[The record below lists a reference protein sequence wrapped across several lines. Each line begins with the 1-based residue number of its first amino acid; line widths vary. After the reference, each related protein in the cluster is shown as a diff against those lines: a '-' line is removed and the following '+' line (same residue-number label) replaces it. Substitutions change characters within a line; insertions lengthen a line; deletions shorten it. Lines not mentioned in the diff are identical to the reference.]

1 MYKFHYDL
9 KGVYDAWLASG
20 DKRAIPNRQ
29 ALDKSLL
36 DFLTKVMPD
45 FILMDWGFSII
56 VPGDTSAN
64 PTWFSLYTPQ
74 AVALKC
80 SAPDLIFSNHNKSAV
95 IPIGSYLSALPV
107 ASRPDVLIY
116 TYNPF
121 DAYVF
126 EDLTSVQDRF
136 AESFGNKENDG
147 KGPVMH
153 YVETSAFFNHPK
165 ALALYKGWNSQEIE
179 DGLREIGTEKQLVQ
193 YGIFLS
199 VAFRDYLRERMARNI
214 NVDPTRI
221 FDIENLRFIRY
232 KRFVSDKLGHISFGG
247 GQLAGRSMHLRLGAL
262 TYYYAPGD
270 PLMDIPRKDYYP
282 ALDAFA
288 KEVGLGRVLNALEP
302 GTAFWD
308 QGAKNF
314 LYVRLFPRRSN
325 IPERARSGL
334 LDLAIET
341 HHSNVNF
348 GDKQLKQLVSLL
360 FSSIYYHCDTD
371 EEGAW
376 KPGYSQVFMR
386 QGVALRKWRERDGLG
401 SNKLS
406 PIDLFYFCQKVETD
420 GGQTGWINYTLY
432 SDDEEAVPLSI
443 KQIEEI
449 RDRVLFDIRPVV
461 IAKAKDALLPRL
473 IGEVERHARSA
484 SLSQVLTRTMS
495 HNLGSHSL
503 NAFAT
508 EDGMCMQFERVEALI
523 AKKTLLPGHIV
534 GVDSAPLDLSDLSKH
549 RRELLARYNNYL
561 RERMDFLADITTAVP
576 AFETRTH
583 FVQDLLKGFA
593 DNHLL
598 TTTIAGSPDFDYQW
612 KVMRDGKELRDK
624 DDILVS
630 IPSDVLGR
638 HAFYVILEN
647 IVRNSSKHGAHPK
660 GEPVTYSVEVT
671 QMTGKHADMLKVTIK
686 DNKCRPTRENTKDP
700 ITYCDEHESLST
712 DEKQRIESVQELTG
726 KRNADINRPVLEN
739 GRVREGA
746 WGMLEMKA
754 CAAYLRRLALEDL
767 DDAKYH
773 AFIPD
778 PKATEEVNAERVSE
792 HRSQSELPLLEAEGD
807 AGGFGYAFYLLRPK
821 EVMVIGEK
829 VEELFPGLDAN
840 DKERLPEHGIG
851 LMGLAELVKRPVINH
866 GLLVYHKTTDEG
878 LRSFI
883 KHLLEDPNAMPHE
896 ILIAG
901 ATKEAVDAA
910 MDQVSKNE
918 AFAPDHVVI
927 AKRSTSPI
935 ESLMDPPASADT
947 IAAWIYRVRQEWLKG
962 RYKMSCT
969 LIDTIK
975 TKLCESPTIEEIQNN
990 CSPAD
995 PLTSIT
1001 ADYAVH
1007 AGDNR
1012 FYVEVQEH
1020 TDRDLGRDGLEKDMV
1035 ADIDPAMLSMHLD
1048 KRRARIL
1055 RYPSALE
1062 HVMEAPD
1069 GNSVHD
1075 RLSTQHHLAYWLDD
1089 TAVIDERIQ
1098 AAVHVDTYSPE
1109 VKSEDMK
1116 ETIRVKHLMDLAGVM
1131 IPHSRLNLHEQVFS
1145 PDLFKRLVDW
1155 LAERSTMLSYV
1166 YIHLSILEKFEA
1178 ANVMKL
1184 QAALDHLKSK
1194 LPATRIIVISGR
1206 GKPHNLPDG
1215 ALFVSYS
1222 AVSQYLTQ
1230 RFQRSPVLLHRLSRS
1245 ARRLIK
1251 KA

>member
-1 MYKFHYDL
+1 MYAFHYDL

-20 DKRAIPNRQ
+20 DKQAIPNRQ

-36 DFLTKVMPD
+36 DFLTKVIPD

-64 PTWFSLYTPQ
+64 PTWFSLNTPQ

-95 IPIGSYLSALPV
+95 IPVGSYLRTLPV

-121 DAYVF
+121 DAHVF

-179 DGLREIGTEKQLVQ
+179 DDLREIGTEKQLVQ

-199 VAFRDYLRERMARNI
+199 VAFRDYLSERMTRNI
-214 NVDPTRI
+214 DVNPTRI

-247 GQLAGRSMHLRLGAL
+247 GNLARRSMHLRLGAL
-262 TYYYAPGD
+262 TYYYDPGD

-288 KEVGLGRVLNALEP
+288 AEVGLARVLNALEP

-325 IPERARSGL
+325 IPERARNGL

-348 GDKQLKQLVSLL
+348 EDKQLKQLVSLL

-376 KPGYSQVFMR
+376 KPGYSRVFMR
-386 QGVALRKWRERDGLG
+386 QGVALRKWRGRDRLG

-432 SDDEEAVPLSI
+432 SDDEEAGPLSI

-484 SLSQVLTRTMS
+484 SLSQVLSRTMS

-508 EDGMCMQFERVEALI
+508 EDGMCTQFERLEALI

-647 IVRNSSKHGAHPK
+647 IVRNSSKHGAHTK

-686 DNKCRPTRENTKDP
+686 DNKCRPTRGNTKDP

-754 CAAYLRRLALEDL
+754 CAAYLRRLALEEL
-767 DDAKYH
+767 DESKYH

-778 PKATEEVNAERVSE
+778 SDATEVENAEGKKK
-792 HRSQSELPLLEAEGD
+792 HDDQADLPLLAAVGD
-807 AGGFGYAFYLLRPK
+807 ANGFGYAFYMMRPK
-821 EVMVIGEK
+821 DVMVIGEK
-829 VEELFPGLDAN
+829 EVELFGMGTT
-840 DKERLPEHGIG
+840 KEVLAEYGIG
-851 LMGLAELVKRPVINH
+851 FKTLGELAEKPVIGH
-866 GLLVYHKTTDEG
+866 GMLVVAPKNGTD
-878 LRSFI
+878 LDLFI
-883 KHLLEDPNAMPHE
+883 RNTLTDLAAYPHE
-896 ILIAG
+896 IIVVLDDHMASTVLPTAI
-901 ATKEAVDAA
+901 DA
-910 MDQVSKNE
+910 QVSTLVGSMVANE
-918 AFAPDHVVI
+918 AYGLVHSASI
-927 AKRSTSPI
+927 LKRSIFALSRNKWKELAKSVPTLFEELRHYWLGKWLNTNHYNLTKTSTP
-935 ESLMDPPASADT
+935 EPFQA
-947 IAAWIYRVRQEWLKG
+947 
-962 RYKMSCT
+962 
-969 LIDTIK
+969 
-975 TKLCESPTIEEIQNN
+975 
-990 CSPAD
+990 
-995 PLTSIT
+995 
-1001 ADYAVH
+1001 
-1007 AGDNR
+1007 
-1012 FYVEVQEH
+1012 YVERLKSDYGNGAGISSKVSYKPHSKFYSQVGQWLELTEGAEVHNDLSIPLRAVRLTNNLPIVQ
-1020 TDRDLGRDGLEKDMV
+1020 
-1035 ADIDPAMLSMHLD
+1035 
-1048 KRRARIL
+1048 
-1055 RYPSALE
+1055 RYPKALE
-1062 HVMEAPD
+1062 RVMTPD
-1069 GNSVHD
+1069 GKGAMSLTLWAQNHIVSWFQGV
-1075 RLSTQHHLAYWLDD
+1075 
-1089 TAVIDERIQ
+1089 AVVDERVQ
-1098 AAVHVDTYSPE
+1098 RCAEHETYQTESKDGVEGEP
-1109 VKSEDMK
+1109 V
-1116 ETIRVKHLMDLAGVM
+1116 RVKHLLAMGGVFV
-1131 IPHSRLNLHEQVFS
+1131 PPATDCPLDSQKYERPSWDF
-1145 PDLFKRLVDW
+1145 LVRDW
-1155 LAERSTMLSYV
+1155 LCKLAPMLGYV
-1166 YIHLSILEKFEA
+1166 CIHLTNLEKFKEA
-1178 ANVMKL
+1178 TGKAPN
-1184 QAALDHLKSK
+1184 ALLDEMRSHL
-1194 LPATRIIVISGR
+1194 PGVRIIVVSGR
-1206 GKPHNLPDG
+1206 GKPPGLPRTEMFMSFS
-1215 ALFVSYS
+1215 AL
-1222 AVSQYLTQ
+1222 SQYTTQ
-1230 RFQRSPVLLHRLSRS
+1230 TYQRAPVLLNMLCHST
-1245 ARRLIK
+1245 RRIIP
-1251 KA
+1251 